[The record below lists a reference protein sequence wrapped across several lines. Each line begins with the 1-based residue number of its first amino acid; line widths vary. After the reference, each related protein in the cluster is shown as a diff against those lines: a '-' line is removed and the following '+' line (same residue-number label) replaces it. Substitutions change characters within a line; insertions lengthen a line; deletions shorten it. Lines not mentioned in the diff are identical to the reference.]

1 MKHPAG
7 LFCCGNK
14 NKDTVKGKKKKK
26 LFHQKLITLI
36 KSIFNVKKEIFQ
48 FLIIILISSRSSLTT
63 LRYHKSLRKFKLRR
77 ALTNKLVYW
86 FTEKGTSQLTRDVR
100 IHGKHTF
107 GIRTEIMY
115 GFNGDLAKRIPQSN
129 RVKCKSYQY
138 LFRMDFRI
146 VSRGLSKECSTL
158 W

>member
-1 MKHPAG
+1 MEIKIKIP
-7 LFCCGNK
+7 L
-14 NKDTVKGKKKKK
+14 KKK
-26 LFHQKLITLI
+26 LFHQELITLI
-36 KSIFNVKKEIFQ
+36 KSIFNVKKKIFQ
-48 FLIIILISSRSSLTT
+48 FLIIILISPRSSLTT
-63 LRYHKSLRKFKLRR
+63 LRYQKSLRKFKLRK
-77 ALTNKLVYW
+77 ALTNKLVY
-86 FTEKGTSQLTRDVR
+86 TEKGTSQLTRDVR
-100 IHGKHTF
+100 IRGKHTF

>member
-1 MKHPAG
+1 MEIKIKIP
-7 LFCCGNK
+7 L
-14 NKDTVKGKKKKK
+14 KKK
-26 LFHQKLITLI
+26 LFHQELITLI
-36 KSIFNVKKEIFQ
+36 KSIFNVKKKIFQ
-48 FLIIILISSRSSLTT
+48 FLIIILISPRSSLTT
-63 LRYHKSLRKFKLRR
+63 SRYQKSLRKFKLRK
-77 ALTNKLVYW
+77 ALTNKLVY
-86 FTEKGTSQLTRDVR
+86 TEKGTSQLTRDVR
-100 IHGKHTF
+100 IRGKHTF